1 MALGVESASG
11 ICSARECT
19 NAAIY
24 QIDWRNPAIHRARTK
39 TWLACEEHL
48 SYLEGYFKYRSF
60 HYEVSEFVAPGD
72 TTPGTEDANDR
83 GQGAQA
89 PTA

>member
-1 MALGVESASG
+1 MALGVEATSG

-24 QIDWRNPAIHRARTK
+24 RIDWRNPAIHHGRTK

-48 SYLEGYFKYRSF
+48 SYLENYFTYRSF
-60 HYEVSEFVAPGD
+60 PYEVSAFVAPD
-72 TTPGTEDANDR
+72 EDSGGESSHDH
-83 GQGAQA
+83 
-89 PTA
+89 

>member
-1 MALGVESASG
+1 MALGVEAASG

-24 QIDWRNPAIHRARTK
+24 RIDWRNPAIHHGRTK

-48 SYLEGYFKYRSF
+48 SYLENYFKYRSF
-60 HYEVSEFVAPGD
+60 PYEVSAFVAPGD

>member
-24 QIDWRNPAIHRARTK
+24 RIDWRNPAIHRGRTK

-48 SYLEGYFKYRSF
+48 SYLENYFKYRSF
-60 HYEVSEFVAPGD
+60 PYEVSAFVAPDEDSGD
-72 TTPGTEDANDR
+72 ENQP
-83 GQGAQA
+83 QA
-89 PTA
+89 H

>member
-1 MALGVESASG
+1 MALGVESALG

-24 QIDWRNPAIHRARTK
+24 RIDWRNPAIHRARTK

-60 HYEVSEFVAPGD
+60 PYEVSEFVAPSS
-72 TTPGTEDANDR
+72 PGGEESGAEA
-83 GQGAQA
+83 AQA
-89 PTA
+89 H